1 MTTGETKPTGF
12 ELLQREIARQHD
24 DARASFAAN
33 AAMAARIAASIRG
46 RGGRLILIGMGA
58 SHYANR
64 TAEPAYR
71 ALGIDTQ
78 AMVASEL
85 LASPLPEGPRTAILV
100 SQSGASGEI
109 LDLLERKPAGEERF
123 GMTLEAAGPLGKALP
138 CLLGTGGREQA
149 FAATRSLLVSLTLHG
164 AVLSAQGLAASEI
177 RAALAAPVQPAG
189 DAAFQRLVS
198 CRTIIVSGRRELQ
211 GIAEAGALFLMELA
225 RLPAFGLEGG
235 QFRHGPLEAL
245 TPEVGVVLLRAAD
258 EWSSAAIRQVE
269 SCIGA
274 GTTPIVFDA
283 SGEPA
288 IEGAITMGLPRAAGL
303 GAAIALLPSL
313 QQLFLRLARHHV
325 PNVGVPLRS
334 TKVTGRE

>member
-1 MTTGETKPTGF
+1 MTTAEAKPSGL
-12 ELLQREIARQHD
+12 ELLQREIARQHA
-24 DARASFAAN
+24 DANASFAAN
-33 AAMAARIAASIRG
+33 GAMAARIAASILAHG
-46 RGGRLILIGMGA
+46 SRLILIGMGA

-71 ALGIDTQ
+71 ALGVDAA

-85 LASPLPEGPRTAILV
+85 LASPLPEGRRVAILV

-109 LDLLERKPAGEERF
+109 LDLLERPPAGEERF
-123 GMTLEAAGPLGKALP
+123 GLTLEAASTLGKALP
-138 CLLGTGGREQA
+138 CLVGAGGPERA

-164 AVLSAQGLAASEI
+164 AVLGALGLKAEEI
-177 RAALAAPVQPAG
+177 RNALTAPVQPAS
-189 DAAFQRLVS
+189 DAAFQRLAA
-198 CRTIIVSGRRELQ
+198 CRNVIVSGRRELQ

-258 EWSSAAIRQVE
+258 EWASAARRQVE

-288 IEGAITMGLPRAAGL
+288 IDGAITIGLPRAAGL

-325 PNVGVPLRS
+325 PDVGVPLRS